1 MEEEMILENIWSR
14 FLGSRHRDSIP
25 KKKGR
30 NLALEPTEPSH
41 QEAAD
46 DRLEHRRNIEHFKTM
61 GIQMLK
67 SAYRACVPDE
77 EIASLAAT
85 DFHSSQ
91 TVYQEE
97 LQYLESWVKEFKLE
111 ELEFARIMPLICLYP
126 PAATLFPCELYE
138 ARMAMSKHN
147 ILLTVVDDLFDVGG
161 SREEMENLV
170 KLIEMWDA
178 HDQVGFCSERVEIV
192 FGAIYDTNNQLAAK
206 ATAIQNRNIIDH
218 LADL

>member
-1 MEEEMILENIWSR
+1 MLQNLCIPAEYLCEN
-14 FLGSRHRDSIP
+14 
-25 KKKGR
+25 
-30 NLALEPTEPSH
+30 
-41 QEAAD
+41 
-46 DRLEHRRNIEHFKTM
+46 FKPWFHW
-61 GIQMLK
+61 I
-67 SAYRACVPDE
+67 RACVPDE

-97 LQYLESWVKEFKLE
+97 LQYLERLGPFVLFLYLNPEKSILFICTVKLMFSTFIPINSWVKEFKLE

-170 KLIEMWDA
+170 KLIEMCCN
-178 HDQVGFCSERVEIV
+178 HPSSEHTLIHT
-192 FGAIYDTNNQLAAK
+192 YTQTNC
-206 ATAIQNRNIIDH
+206 
-218 LADL
+218 